1 MDFDVPQFV
10 HKYCK
15 LKCHYDSRFSS
26 LKNSLIS
33 HKQPFNIHDVQNLT
47 GAFVDN
53 TTRVVVVVLWFAEQ
67 AHLCEVMIPCDF
79 FEYKYFLCQLTQK
92 KNGRKK

>member
-15 LKCHYDSRFSS
+15 LECHNNSRFNS

-33 HKQPFNIHDVQNLT
+33 HKKLFNIHDVQNLT
-47 GAFVDN
+47 GAIVEN
-53 TTRVVVVVLWFAEQ
+53 TTRVVVVVLWLAE
-67 AHLCEVMIPCDF
+67 
-79 FEYKYFLCQLTQK
+79 
-92 KNGRKK
+92 